1 MPGDTPCPV
10 CSMQSERQRVAAMA
24 RLDTFLRGV
33 TSHSVEDVLRDAFDL
48 YEAAAAAVS
57 DGQTILTRDRCGN
70 VRQLPLPRT
79 LSQSSEGRPPRAR

>member
-33 TSHSVEDVLRDAFDL
+33 PSHSVEDVLRDAFDL

-57 DGQTILTRDRCGN
+57 DGQTILTRRPGRGRTAAATPEN
-70 VRQLPLPRT
+70 VV
-79 LSQSSEGRPPRAR
+79 AVV